1 MLKDTVAIMTGASSK
16 IYQSAGSAAGT
27 NFSRTA
33 KRTETAAFSA
43 YEKCEIG
50 YSLIPDEVASV
61 IIAMLE
67 QPPQAWMSE
76 VVLRPLK
83 MDLRRIIN

>member
-1 MLKDTVAIMTGASSK
+1 MAIITGASSK

-33 KRTETAAFSA
+33 KRTETSAFSA
-43 YEKCEIG
+43 YEKREIG
-50 YSLIPDEVASV
+50 YSLTPDEVASV
-61 IIAMLE
+61 IISMLE

-76 VVLRPLK
+76 VVLCPLN